1 MPLELYKTHSS
12 LTCTCS
18 LKPGPQRAISRTL
31 ALAAPDSG
39 GHAVPCRVSGLR
51 PWGWGK
57 GTPQKPS
64 ASLPAC
70 QENPARLSD
79 QQEAVSQGQ
88 NPYPIYASINVRT
101 NISGEDFAGA
111 WAWGTGKKVEAVVGR
126 GGERPVLRMC
136 RREPW
141 SPMGLLPP
149 ALGKSSS
156 CSGTR
161 V

>member
-1 MPLELYKTHSS
+1 MGTLSPAGY
-12 LTCTCS
+12 
-18 LKPGPQRAISRTL
+18 RA
-31 ALAAPDSG
+31 SG
-39 GHAVPCRVSGLR
+39 HED
-51 PWGWGK
+51 

-111 WAWGTGKKVEAVVGR
+111 WVRGTGKKVEAVVGR
-126 GGERPVLRMC
+126 RCERPVLGMC
-136 RREPW
+136 GHEPW
-141 SPMGLLPP
+141 SPVGLLPP

-156 CSGTR
+156 CTGTQ